1 MLSCCAVLRSSVICC
16 TSSSLCCA
24 VLSRLFCALLSVSSV
39 VLFRNRELLIGWYLI
54 LLCGSSAGLPINLD
68 VENSLIRL
76 RSARNELIEDRLSAA
91 MQAAENRSDGT
102 TSTNFDCRVPV
113 FISGLKRSFLCD
125 LEELGLT
132 AALLLRA

>member
-1 MLSCCAVLRSSVICC
+1 LCVAFCVLGAVQKS
-16 TSSSLCCA
+16 
-24 VLSRLFCALLSVSSV
+24 
-39 VLFRNRELLIGWYLI
+39 ELLTGWYLI

-132 AALLLRA
+132 AALLLRACNCWIVSVVLAYVGASVETTQIGLEVHI